1 MQPMV
6 SLQEDHRLLLEL
18 TDALEAFA
26 HELPRSAEVPVADLE
41 AFASAFREFADH
53 LHYEKEEYVLM
64 PFLARH
70 GYDWNGEL
78 LAQVRE
84 DHAQNR
90 YLIDVLHQA
99 AQRDEG
105 FSRDDHHRLAS
116 TARALV
122 ALQRRLLQLQD
133 IELFPVVSSSVT
145 HEALAELQ
153 ARLSDFDYR
162 GSRRSRKVKQLIRSL
177 SSRYGSPSAGTLPS

>member
-1 MQPMV
+1 MKTLA
-6 SLQEDHRLLLEL
+6 SLQEDHCLLQEL

-26 HELPRSAEVPVADLE
+26 QVLPRAREVPVADLQ
-41 AFASAFREFADH
+41 AFACAFREFADQ
-53 LHYEKEEYVLM
+53 LHYEKEEHVLM

-78 LAQVRE
+78 LARVRE

-105 FSRDDHHRLAS
+105 FSRDDQRRLAS
-116 TARALV
+116 TAWAL
-122 ALQRRLLQLQD
+122 ASLQRKLLQLQD
-133 IELFPVVSSSVT
+133 IELFPVVSSSVAK
-145 HEALAELQ
+145 EALGELQ

-162 GSRRSRKVKQLIRSL
+162 GDRRSPKLKQLIRSL
-177 SSRYGSPSAGTLPS
+177 ASRYCNPPPETLAS

>member
-1 MQPMV
+1 MQALV

-26 HELPRSAEVPVADLE
+26 HALPCAAAVPVDDLE
-41 AFASAFREFADH
+41 AFARAFREFADH
-53 LHYEKEEYVLM
+53 LHYEKEEHVLM

-70 GYDWNGEL
+70 GYDWNGAL
-78 LAQVRE
+78 MTHVRE
-84 DHAQNR
+84 QHAQNR

-99 AQRDEG
+99 AQRVDG
-105 FSRDDHHRLAS
+105 FSRDDQRRLAS

-122 ALQRRLLQLQD
+122 SLQRRLLELQD
-133 IELFPVVSSSVT
+133 IELFPVVSSSIT
-145 HEALAELQ
+145 KEALAELQ

-162 GSRRSRKVKQLIRSL
+162 GSRRARKLRLLIRTL
-177 SSRYGSPSAGTLPS
+177 ARRYGASPPALPS